1 MCWTVICCWRLSVRS
16 LMWFCV
22 WVSRSGFTWTG
33 VTSDSVVSSTVRI
46 VTFAPAASLSSN
58 PSPGTPTAR
67 GRSSR
72 YGDDTQWIS
81 DPPASLYAI
90 FRSISLTFFFFPS
103 FPLMQET
110 IYKNYFSI
118 QLKPEQ
124 FSSFL
129 TSEVGFS
136 SYELL
141 GTPNSSSRGQYPRH
155 ARAQPSRRRK
165 KSCHVLA
172 LYY

>member
-1 MCWTVICCWRLSVRS
+1 
-16 LMWFCV
+16 MWSCV
-22 WVSRSGFTWTG
+22 WVSLSGFTWTG
-33 VTSDSVVSSTVRI
+33 VTPGSDVSSSVCT
-46 VTFAPAASLSSN
+46 VTFVPVASSSSN

-72 YGDDTQWIS
+72 YSYCPLRVGQRLHIGFVS
-81 DPPASLYAI
+81 CPFINFL
-90 FRSISLTFFFFPS
+90 FFSP
-103 FPLMQET
+103 MQEA

-141 GTPNSSSRGQYPRH
+141 GTPNSSSRGQW
-155 ARAQPSRRRK
+155 
-165 KSCHVLA
+165 
-172 LYY
+172 LYFCMTGKPKDSLSNLSIIY